1 MMIYEFKS
9 RATGSIVMTSDVAE
23 ALLHIIGKQKG
34 PQGIIVPDAMP
45 AAIDALNNAIA
56 LQKTAETSNANAN
69 SNANNKTDDEDG
81 KPKISLGQRAL
92 PFIEMM
98 QRAHSAGKEITW
110 GV

>member
-1 MMIYEFKS
+1 MIYEFKS
-9 RATGSIVMTSDVAE
+9 RATGSLVMTSNVAE

-34 PQGIIVPDAMP
+34 PQGVIVPDAMP
-45 AAIDALNNAIA
+45 AAIDALNKAIA
-56 LQKTAETSNANAN
+56 LQKSADASKDKA
-69 SNANNKTDDEDG
+69 DDDDG
-81 KPKISLGQRAL
+81 MPQISLSQRAL

>member
-1 MMIYEFKS
+1 MIYEFKS
-9 RATGSIVMTSDVAE
+9 RATGSLVMTSDVAE

-34 PQGIIVPDAMP
+34 PQGVIVPDAML
-45 AAIDALNNAIA
+45 AAIDALNKAIT
-56 LQKTAETSNANAN
+56 LQTRADGSKDQAD
-69 SNANNKTDDEDG
+69 DDEG
-81 KPKISLGQRAL
+81 KPKISLAQRAL

>member
-1 MMIYEFKS
+1 MIYEFKS
-9 RATGSIVMTSDVAE
+9 RATGPLVMTSDVAE
-23 ALLHIIGKQKG
+23 VLLHIIGKQKG

-45 AAIDALNNAIA
+45 VAIDALNNAIA
-56 LQKTAETSNANAN
+56 LQKNATASNGN
-69 SNANNKTDDEDG
+69 TDDEDG
-81 KPKISLGQRAL
+81 KPKVSLAQRAL

>member
-1 MMIYEFKS
+1 MIYEFKS
-9 RATGSIVMTSDVAE
+9 RATGPLVMTSDVAE
-23 ALLHIIGKQKG
+23 TLLHIIGKQKG
-34 PQGIIVPDAMP
+34 PQGVIVPDAML

-56 LQKTAETSNANAN
+56 LQKNVNGSKGN
-69 SNANNKTDDEDG
+69 TDDEDG
-81 KPKISLGQRAL
+81 KPKVSLAQRAL

>member
-1 MMIYEFKS
+1 MIYEFKS
-9 RATGSIVMTSDVAE
+9 RATGSVVMTSDVAE

-34 PQGIIVPDAMP
+34 PQGVIVPDAMP
-45 AAIDALNNAIA
+45 AAIEALNKAIA
-56 LQKTAETSNANAN
+56 LQKSAQASGDNA
-69 SNANNKTDDEDG
+69 DDDDG
-81 KPKISLGQRAL
+81 KPKVSLAQRAL

>member
-9 RATGSIVMTSDVAE
+9 RATGSLVMTSEVAE

-34 PQGIIVPDAMP
+34 PQGVIVPDAMP
-45 AAIDALNNAIA
+45 AAMEALNKAIA
-56 LQKTAETSNANAN
+56 LQKNSDTGGDKAE
-69 SNANNKTDDEDG
+69 DDDG
-81 KPKISLGQRAL
+81 HPKISLAQRAL

>member
-1 MMIYEFKS
+1 MIYEFKS
-9 RATGSIVMTSDVAE
+9 RATGSLVMTSDVAE

-45 AAIDALNNAIA
+45 AAIDALNKAIA
-56 LQKTAETSNANAN
+56 LQKSADGS
-69 SNANNKTDDEDG
+69 SDQTDDDDG
-81 KPKISLGQRAL
+81 KPRVSLAQRAL

-98 QRAHSAGKEITW
+98 QRAHSANKEITW